1 MKTKAR
7 LSCAL
12 LGVLLCAPVAGLAQF
27 TAGQSF
33 SGGIAPHGFD
43 SALIAAS
50 TPESGLYAQ
59 GTRAINE
66 GRWSDAESIFAAV
79 AGQKGEHADG
89 ALYWKAYAEKK
100 QGRAQPALDTCVE
113 LRHNYPASRWI
124 EECDALEIEIR
135 SKNNQPVQPHENDSD
150 DVKLLALNELLHRD
164 ESAALAQIQDIL
176 NGDSS
181 EKLKKG
187 AQFLLGHHDTD
198 ATYAQI
204 VRISRVEGDVRI
216 ARGEEAERSTGA
228 GWEKAVRGLPLETGF
243 SLVTGAGRAEV
254 EFEDA
259 STLYLAEN
267 SVLVFNDLHTTDGVP
282 YTALALLSGTVSL
295 YLHPY
300 IAGEWF
306 YLNTPTDTIA
316 AKYRDK
322 INVRVSSYV
331 DATAV
336 TPLNDGEL
344 RIVGIAPQ
352 NLVVGHTLYLHNG
365 SRVNDAGS
373 SDPGAFAEWD
383 RWVDNLVDQRSAA
396 MEAMLKA
403 SGLTQPIPGLAEM
416 VGQGKFFD
424 CAPYGTCWEPNNVFT
439 REQESH
445 LKSQTQPAA
454 GDASPPAAEAMGD
467 NSADSMPVQGYDEFF
482 PCYPLNASGYSLFW
496 GYDSGRVRIIDYSNS
511 LNPYSD
517 SLNPSSFPYYWAV
530 CHAGGWIR
538 RGHGYV
544 WVAGHKRHHQGAGHW
559 VKCGHKTAYVP
570 IHPYDAKG
578 RPPINRKEEVFV
590 VNNKR
595 GLAMELAR
603 LDPALPVKV
612 LDGPPREFN
621 KAFYPTLAHADAP
634 QMVAHPVMDAF
645 LAANSASARS
655 TGIPLSFDHKSQ
667 SFMMARQVMQGNR
680 STTIAAP
687 INNRRGNL
695 QSRAD
700 HFSGDG
706 GVYHSGAGGFSS
718 GYQVG
723 FGGVGSGL
731 SSGGNSLSGGG
742 NSSGARGGEAS
753 SAAQG
758 GGSGSGGSRSGG
770 GGTPSSSPSAASPSA
785 ATSSAG
791 STHR

>member
-1 MKTKAR
+1 MKTKAK
-7 LSCAL
+7 LSSAL
-12 LGVLLCAPVAGLAQF
+12 LGVLLWAPVAGLAQF
-27 TAGQSF
+27 TQGQSF
-33 SGGIAPHGFD
+33 SGGIALHGID
-43 SALIAAS
+43 NALIAAS

-66 GRWSDAESIFAAV
+66 GRWSDAESIFATV
-79 AGQKGEHADG
+79 AGQKGEHTDG
-89 ALYWKAYAEKK
+89 ALYWKAYAAKK
-100 QGRAQPALDTCVE
+100 QGRAQPALDTCAE
-113 LRHNYPASRWI
+113 LRRDYPKSRWI
-124 EECDALEIEIR
+124 EECGALEIEIR
-135 SKNNQPVQPHENDSD
+135 SKSNQPVQPHVNDSD
-150 DVKLLALNELLHRD
+150 DVKLLALNELLRRD
-164 ESAALAQIQDIL
+164 EAAGMEQIQEIL

-181 EKLKKG
+181 EKLKNG
-187 AQFLLGHHDTD
+187 AQFLLGHYYSD

-228 GWEKAVRGLPLETGF
+228 SWEKAVDGLPLETGF

-267 SVLVFNDLHTTDGVP
+267 SVLAFNDLHTADGVP
-282 YTALALLSGTVSL
+282 YTVLALLSGTVSL
-295 YLHPY
+295 HLRPY

-316 AKYRDK
+316 AKYRDR
-322 INVRVSSYV
+322 IDVRVSSYL
-331 DATAV
+331 DATAI

-352 NLVVGHTLYLHNG
+352 NLVIGHTLYLRNG
-365 SRVNDAGS
+365 GRVNEAGS
-373 SDPGAFAEWD
+373 SDPEAFAEWD
-383 RWVDNLVDQRSAA
+383 QWVEQRVDQRSAA
-396 MEAMLKA
+396 IDAVMKA

-416 VGQGKFFD
+416 DGQGKFFD
-424 CAPYGTCWEPNNVFT
+424 CAPYGTCWEPNNVFA
-439 REQESH
+439 REQESN
-445 LKSQTQPAA
+445 LQPKAQPAA
-454 GDASPPAAEAMGD
+454 GDAPPQTEEAMGD
-467 NSADSMPVQGYDEFF
+467 DSAASMPVLGYDEFF
-482 PCYPLNASGYSLFW
+482 PCYPLNSSGYSLFG
-496 GYDSGRVRIIDYSNS
+496 GYDSGRVRIIDYSDA

-517 SLNPSSFPYYWAV
+517 ALNPSSFPYYWAV

-559 VKCGHKTAYVP
+559 VKSGHKTAYVP

-621 KAFYPTLAHADAP
+621 KAFYPTLTHVDAP
-634 QMVAHPVMDAF
+634 QMVAYLVMDAF
-645 LAANSASARS
+645 FGVNSASVRA

-667 SFMMARQVMQGNR
+667 SFMMARQVVQG
-680 STTIAAP
+680 SKSVTIAAP
-687 INNRRGNL
+687 MNNGRGNL

-700 HFSGDG
+700 HFSGG
-706 GVYHSGAGGFSS
+706 GGGYHGG
-718 GYQVG
+718 G
-723 FGGVGSGL
+723 
-731 SSGGNSLSGGG
+731 SSGGNYH
-742 NSSGARGGEAS
+742 SSGVSGS
-753 SAAQG
+753 SSGSGSHG
-758 GGSGSGGSRSGG
+758 GGSGGYHGGGGSSSGG
-770 GGTPSSSPSAASPSA
+770 GSHGGGASSRSSSSSGGGSPSSS
-785 ATSSAG
+785 SSAG
-791 STHR
+791 SSGSSAHH